1 MFATAARLTSTT
13 TFRRSVPKFTTLR
26 GFSTTVKEAANASDA
41 LKFSG
46 YSEIDF
52 TIDENAMVY
61 EAVQKFAAFNI
72 GCLVTT
78 DAAGKSVCMHST
90 VLQYYSVEILLLV
103 LLVLLLVLFYT
114 HPKLI
119 LTLIL
124 THTLTHTQIG
134 NMTGIVSER
143 DYVCKIALLGRTSKE
158 TPVKEIA
165 TRGAKIIT
173 ANLNE
178 SVDTCMEKMMSKG
191 IRHLPIVDENDT
203 LVGMISIKDLVATVV
218 KEKDQTIKVLSD
230 FALGRGGHF
239 GSE

>member
-90 VLQYYSVEILLLV
+90 QYYSRESLLV
-103 LLVLLLVLFYT
+103 LVLLLLLLLLVYT

-119 LTLIL
+119 LIL
-124 THTLTHTQIG
+124 SHTLTHTQIG